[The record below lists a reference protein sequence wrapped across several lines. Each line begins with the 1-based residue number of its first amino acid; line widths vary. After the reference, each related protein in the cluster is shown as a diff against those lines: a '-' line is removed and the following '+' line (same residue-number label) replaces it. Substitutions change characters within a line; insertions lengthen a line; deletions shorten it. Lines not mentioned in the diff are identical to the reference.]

1 MLYNRSCAS
10 RWFQWSYAG
19 VWAHARCGE
28 MLWDRMKKPNLDLEM
43 RVMSAYEQFRSLP
56 ARIPSETVADLL
68 GFEKHEITVLVS
80 SKLLKPLGKPA
91 PNGPKHFAKIEIF
104 RLVSDTDWLS
114 QATKAITT
122 NWKAKNSRKTE
133 HLEQNQAL
141 AAWRISPTTQR
152 VNPWHMFLALALLL

>member
-1 MLYNRSCAS
+1 
-10 RWFQWSYAG
+10 
-19 VWAHARCGE
+19 

-68 GFEKHEITVLVS
+68 GVEKHEITVLVS

-122 NWKAKNSRKTE
+122 YWKAKNSRKTK

-141 AAWRISPTTQR
+141 AA
-152 VNPWHMFLALALLL
+152 